1 MGEPSG
7 LRPLCASG
15 GCPLLAP
22 ETPGPRHQEDGG
34 RRGGQSQK
42 WSCRSHPLAQ
52 LPPPPTPRAGTSS
65 VKGAAP
71 ASRRCGGGA
80 AVPTGLPPPAAVR
93 VRGRYVVAGNTSISP
108 STAHPSPLED
118 SRVQYT
124 VTLAEGRLPR
134 LEELRIRGPTQE
146 DVEIQVTRTASSW
159 GSFVQPFAQSLAV
172 LRAQRSFWATGLR
185 DLCSRPTESLSSVG
199 EREGWV

>member
-1 MGEPSG
+1 MQITP
-7 LRPLCASG
+7 
-15 GCPLLAP
+15 
-22 ETPGPRHQEDGG
+22 PGPAAASPD
-34 RRGGQSQK
+34 S
-42 WSCRSHPLAQ
+42 
-52 LPPPPTPRAGTSS
+52 PTPRAGTSS

-71 ASRRCGGGA
+71 ASRRCGGVT

-185 DLCSRPTESLSSVG
+185 DLCSAG